1 MDGVGEIRNILLLL
15 SKRLEALERR
25 LSDVSVVANGARA
38 RGDVANQLIFNERNR
53 IQHDHEIQ
61 LIRKLFGGSGPTLGD
76 MLPEISDKFEEYDLL
91 GVLTEIMDESELDPT
106 SDTVTAV
113 VKDTNTPPVTVT
125 DTESKDKLSPDI
137 EKSLRGID
145 TTSPPNVTTNQPPTP
160 LQ

>member
-38 RGDVANQLIFNERNR
+38 RGDVANQLIFNEHNR

-76 MLPEISDKFEEYDLL
+76 MLPEISDNFEEHDLL
-91 GVLTEIMDESELDPT
+91 GILTEIMDETEVEPT
-106 SDTVTAV
+106 ADTT
-113 VKDTNTPPVTVT
+113 TPLVT

-137 EKSLRGID
+137 EKPSQGID
-145 TTSPPNVTTNQPPTP
+145 TTLSPNVMTNQPPPP